1 VAHRAEVPSSDEQ
14 LLGACLRGDPAAWD
28 GLVDRYA
35 ALIYSIPL
43 KYGFREADAADVFQ
57 SMCVTLLEKL
67 GTVREP
73 RGLAAWIITTTS
85 RQCLALAQ
93 RQTRERNRTADR
105 QVPTEIEVAAPD
117 LLPEEEVLALERQ
130 YAVRAAI
137 NQLPPKCRGVIEAL
151 FSDAH
156 EQTSY
161 QQLSDRLGVP
171 MNSLGPTRARCL
183 SRLRHL
189 LTTAGFAP

>member
-1 VAHRAEVPSSDEQ
+1 VAHRAEVPSTDEQ
-14 LLGACLRGDPAAWD
+14 LLDACLRGDPAAWD

-57 SMCVTLLEKL
+57 SVCVTLLEKL

-105 QVPTEIEVAAPD
+105 QVPTEIEAAAPD

-137 NQLPPKCRGVIEAL
+137 DQLPPKCRGLIEAL

-156 EQTSY
+156 KQTSY

-189 LTTAGFAP
+189 LTTAGYAP